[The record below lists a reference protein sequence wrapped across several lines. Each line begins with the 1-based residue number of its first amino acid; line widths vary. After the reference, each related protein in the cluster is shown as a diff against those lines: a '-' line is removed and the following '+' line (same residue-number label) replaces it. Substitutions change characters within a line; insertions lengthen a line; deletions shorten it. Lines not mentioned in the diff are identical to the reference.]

1 MSDMST
7 ENSIPPITEEDIAE
21 FLIQTPEFFERQ
33 AQVLAAV
40 QIVSPYSHRTVSL
53 QERQAEMLR
62 DKIKG
67 LEHRIMDM
75 MRNGTQNHHTIDR
88 IHHWTCDVVKTRNPV
103 QLPQA
108 IADGLATH
116 FDVPQVAI
124 RLWDVTETYLSEPFA
139 QGVSADARSFA
150 SSLTTPYC
158 GPNVGVEPASW
169 LPHEGTGAAQS
180 VVLLPLR
187 DGSINGDTPAW
198 GMLVLGSPD
207 PARYGADM
215 STDLLERIGEI
226 TASVLSR
233 LR

>member
-1 MSDMST
+1 MTTDPQV
-7 ENSIPPITEEDIAE
+7 PPITEGDIAE
-21 FLIQTPEFFERQ
+21 FLIQTPEFFERH
-33 AQVLAAV
+33 AEVLAGV
-40 QIVSPYSHRTVSL
+40 QMVSPYGNRTVSL

-75 MRNGTQNHHTIDR
+75 MRNGSQNHHTTGR

-103 QLPQA
+103 QLPEA
-108 IADGLATH
+108 IAQGLQRH
-116 FDVPQVAI
+116 FDVPHAAI
-124 RLWDVTETYLSEPFA
+124 RLWDVAETYLHEAFA

-158 GPNVGVEPASW
+158 GPNVGVEPVSW
-169 LPHEGTGAAQS
+169 LDGSDRIQS
-180 VVLLPLR
+180 AVLLPLR
-187 DGSINGDTPAW
+187 DGTINGDAPAW

-207 PARYGADM
+207 PKRFDAEM
-215 STDLLERIGEI
+215 NTDLLERIGEI

>member
-1 MSDMST
+1 MST
-7 ENSIPPITEEDIAE
+7 DNQVPPITEEDIAE

-33 AQVLAAV
+33 AQTLANV
-40 QIVSPYSHRTVSL
+40 QIVSPHSHRTVSL

-67 LEHRIMDM
+67 LEQRIMEM
-75 MRNGTQNHHTIDR
+75 MRNGSQNHHTIDR
-88 IHHWTCDVVKTRNPV
+88 IHHWTCDVVKTRNPA
-103 QLPQA
+103 QLPEA
-108 IADGLATH
+108 IADGLARH

-124 RLWDVTETYLSEPFA
+124 RLWDVSETYLNEPFA
-139 QGVSADARSFA
+139 HGVSADARSFA
-150 SSLTTPYC
+150 SSLTMPYC

-169 LPHEGTGAAQS
+169 LPNSASVQS

-187 DGSINGDTPAW
+187 EGAISGDAPAW

-207 PARYGADM
+207 PARFDADM

-226 TASVLSR
+226 AASVLSR

>member
-1 MSDMST
+1 MTT
-7 ENSIPPITEEDIAE
+7 ENQVPPITEDDIAE
-21 FLIQTPEFFERQ
+21 FLIQTPAFFERH
-33 AQVLAAV
+33 AEVLAGV
-40 QIVSPYSHRTVSL
+40 QMVSPYGNRTVSL

-62 DKIKG
+62 DKIKA

-75 MRNGTQNHHTIDR
+75 MRNGTHNHHTTGR

-103 QLPQA
+103 QLPEA
-108 IADGLATH
+108 IAEGLARH

-124 RLWDVTETYLSEPFA
+124 RLWDVAETYLNEPFA

-158 GPNVGVEPASW
+158 GPNVGVEPVSW
-169 LPHEGTGAAQS
+169 LAESSTTQS
-180 VVLLPLR
+180 AVLLPLR
-187 DGSINGDTPAW
+187 DGAINGDEPAW

-207 PARYGADM
+207 PARFDADM

-226 TASVLSR
+226 AASVLSR

>member
-1 MSDMST
+1 MTTD
-7 ENSIPPITEEDIAE
+7 NQVPPITEDDIAE
-21 FLIQTPEFFERQ
+21 FLIQTPEFFERH
-33 AQVLAAV
+33 AEVLAGV
-40 QIVSPYSHRTVSL
+40 QMVSPYGNRTVSL

-75 MRNGTQNHHTIDR
+75 MRNGSQNHHTIDR

-103 QLPQA
+103 QLPEA
-108 IADGLATH
+108 IAEGLQRH
-116 FDVPQVAI
+116 FDVPHAAI
-124 RLWDVTETYLSEPFA
+124 RLWDVAETYLNEPFA
-139 QGVSADARSFA
+139 QGVGADARSFA

-158 GPNVGVEPASW
+158 GPNVGVEPVSW
-169 LPHEGTGAAQS
+169 LADSATIQS
-180 VVLLPLR
+180 AVLLPLR
-187 DGSINGDTPAW
+187 DGAISGDEPAW

-207 PARYGADM
+207 LARFDADM

-226 TASVLSR
+226 AASVLSR